1 MPVFSILYNFAN
13 ICHIYIIQWSQLL
26 TSKGNRKLLRERE
39 KEGKQEDEQEQQL
52 GLRKLFQGRLTNV
65 FTP

>member
-1 MPVFSILYNFAN
+1 MPYSFSFAN

-26 TSKGNRKLLRERE
+26 TSKGNCKLLRERE

-65 FTP
+65 FTR